1 MRSLKLALDHTRTVK
16 GKRVTY
22 KAGEVIQVSVE
33 EYDRI
38 TEMTREARTALQAR
52 AAKLPGTP
60 EWRKALK

>member
-1 MRSLKLALDHTRTVK
+1 VRTLKLVLDHTRTVK
-16 GKRVTY
+16 GKRVTH

-38 TEMTREARTALQAR
+38 VAMTRDARTALQAR